1 MPGLLYSVVNPTRLG
16 YRKLCSVYRNRFFTK
31 VQSPIIQNQVPENGS
46 PRRRELERVSIMEA
60 VIDKR
65 RHQRGVA

>member
-1 MPGLLYSVVNPTRLG
+1 MPGLLYSAGNPTRLG
-16 YRKLCSVYRNRFFTK
+16 YRIFCSMNSNRLFTELQPP
-31 VQSPIIQNQVPENGS
+31 VVRNQVPENGS

-65 RHQRGVA
+65 RHQRGAA